1 MALKHN
7 CVKPETGEPY
17 IKSLTGGKGFTKDVW
32 QGTQV
37 RVNDARDGNELPL
50 IEFLQSGQQ
59 IIANLE
65 FANEE
70 DGRFYVTQDQVHI
83 AFVKKVSP
91 YIAKANVLRFEPG
104 VL

>member
-50 IEFLQSGQQ
+50 IEFL
-59 IIANLE
+59 
-65 FANEE
+65 
-70 DGRFYVTQDQVHI
+70 
-83 AFVKKVSP
+83 
-91 YIAKANVLRFEPG
+91 
-104 VL
+104 